1 MKILYNSIYLL
12 TIVFLSN
19 CNQEKDNVIPTDGET
34 YRINITFNWTESNHT
49 NSFGDFPNNA
59 HFSPVI
65 GSIHGNNYS
74 FFRTGDLAS
83 PGMKLM
89 AETGSISPLSSEIDL
104 QISQGLVCDKFFA
117 QGPAGNNENKFISE
131 VKAYN
136 NFHFLSMVSMIAP
149 SPDWFIASRN
159 INLKNED
166 GTWKDEITLDIHG
179 YDSGT
184 DSGEEFSSINNPT
197 SPVEEIKRFEGGNDI
212 VFAIA
217 TITKQ

>member
-1 MKILYNSIYLL
+1 MKFLSYLSL
-12 TIVFLSN
+12 LLVFLLAN
-19 CNQEKDNVIPTDGET
+19 CDTEKDNIIPTDGET
-34 YRINITFNWTESNHT
+34 YRINLTFNWTESNHT

-65 GSIHGNNYS
+65 GSIHKNNHS

-83 PGMKLM
+83 PGIKLM
-89 AETGSISPLSSEIDL
+89 AETGKISILSSEIDL
-104 QISQGLVCDKFFA
+104 QISQELVYDKFFA
-117 QGPAGNNENKFISE
+117 QGPASNSENKFISE
-131 VKAYN
+131 IKAYKN
-136 NFHFLSMVSMIAP
+136 YHFLSLVSMIAP
-149 SPDWFIASRN
+149 SPDWFIATRN
-159 INLKNED
+159 VNLKNED

-184 DSGEEFSSINNPT
+184 DSGEEFTSINNPT